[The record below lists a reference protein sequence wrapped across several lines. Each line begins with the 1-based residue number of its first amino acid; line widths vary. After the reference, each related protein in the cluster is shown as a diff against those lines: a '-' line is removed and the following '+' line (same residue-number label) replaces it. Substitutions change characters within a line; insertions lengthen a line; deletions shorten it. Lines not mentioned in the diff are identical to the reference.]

1 MKPRCLALM
10 AVVLAAGVPAAL
22 AQAPPAPPPLKLPS
36 GIKVRVWT
44 YSLPNERIEGTLL
57 SADSSAVT
65 LVPKSSQTLMAGE
78 MRLPAADVTRLD
90 VTLEKKRHWWQGAL
104 IGAAVGAALAFTDDV
119 DPVLCEV
126 NENVLCSRGEAI
138 LVYGL
143 TSTAM
148 GAGIGALIKTD
159 RWTPVALDA
168 FGPPSPPLLRESRAP
183 LSVKL
188 TFRF

>member
-10 AVVLAAGVPAAL
+10 AVVLAPGVPAAL

-44 YSLPNERIEGTLL
+44 YSLPNQKIEGTLL
-57 SADSSAVT
+57 SADSAAVK
-65 LVPKSSQTLMAGE
+65 LVPKCGLPLLGGE

-90 VTLEKKRHWWQGAL
+90 VALEKKRHWWQGAL
-104 IGAAVGAALAFTDDV
+104 IGAAIGAALAFTDDV

-168 FGPPSPPLLRESRAP
+168 FGPPSPPILRESRTP
-183 LSVKL
+183 LSVKV

>member
-1 MKPRCLALM
+1 MKPRCLALT
-10 AVVLAAGVPAAL
+10 AVVLATAVPAAL

-36 GIKVRVWT
+36 GIRVRVWT
-44 YSLPNERIEGTLL
+44 YSMGGQRIEGTLL
-57 SADSSAVT
+57 SADSNAVA
-65 LVPKSSQTLMAGE
+65 LIPKGSQPLLAGE

-90 VTLEKKRHWWQGAL
+90 VALEKKRHWWQSAL

-119 DPVLCEV
+119 DPVLCEF
-126 NENVLCSRGEAI
+126 NENVLCSRGEAV

-143 TSTAM
+143 TSTAI

-183 LSVKL
+183 LSVKV